1 MMKLKPEYRDRD
13 ETDVAV
19 LAALVGRPDEGMT
32 VFELRAEVEVDIDTI
47 EESLAR
53 LKGDRLID
61 VTDEHGRTVITPKQY
76 VMTNGA
82 PKEDDEDLV
91 DWIRDRFPF

>member
-1 MMKLKPEYRDRD
+1 MRLNPEYRDRD

-19 LAALVGRPDEGMT
+19 LAALIGRPEEGMT

-53 LKGDRLID
+53 LKHDRLIEVD
-61 VTDEHGRTVITPKQY
+61 DDSGRTVITPKDR
-76 VMTNGA
+76 VMTNGT
-82 PKEDDEDLV
+82 PQKDDDIV
-91 DWIRDRFPF
+91 DRIRDRFPF